1 MIKLLIFDADGILWE
16 VSHKDLENVM
26 ERFFRKY
33 KIDGSVINSRWDKI
47 KNKVET
53 GKIKYDKAVDIQFKG
68 FKVNKKILKDWYD
81 IHFNLRDIGIK
92 FDSSIIPTLKKLKKH
107 YKLVILTNDIK
118 NYKYKEKIC
127 KRVGLSGIFEKIFC
141 SSDIGY
147 AKPHKKAFLTITNY
161 FKLKHSEIVFVAHS
175 KDELE
180 GAIKHR
186 IKTIAY
192 KWDKGTKADF
202 YIKKFSEI
210 PKVIEKI
217 K

>member
-1 MIKLLIFDADGILWE
+1 MIKLLVFDADGILWE
-16 VSHKDLENVM
+16 VSEKDFKNAM
-26 ERFFRKY
+26 ERFFKKY
-33 KIDGSVINSRWDKI
+33 NIDGRIINSKWDRI
-47 KNKVET
+47 RDKVET
-53 GKIKYDKAVDIQFKG
+53 GKIKYDKAIDIQFKG

-81 IHFNLRDIGIK
+81 IHFNLRDIDIK
-92 FDSSIIPTLKKLKKH
+92 FDSSIIPILKKLKKH
-107 YKLVILTNDIK
+107 YKLAILTDDVK

-127 KRVGLSGIFEKIFC
+127 KRLGLSKIFERIFS

-147 AKPHKKAFLTITNY
+147 MKPHKKAFLTITSY
-161 FKLKHSEIVFVAHS
+161 FKVKRSEVVFVAHS

-180 GAIKHR
+180 GARKHR

-192 KWDKGTKADF
+192 MWDKGSKADF

-210 PKVIEKI
+210 PKILEKI